1 MSQQTGA
8 NVTVLIGEESSYKT
22 VATVGFALPVNSCSV
37 KGLQALST
45 AQTLTGVRSPVAPFA
60 GNRDVSGSIVVPADS
75 LAMPYWLQKMF
86 GDESTT
92 GSDPYTHEYKIGAT
106 MPSFTLEEQFT
117 DLATD
122 KYLRFL
128 GCMISGWS
136 MTVGG
141 DGELVSNIDVIGAS
155 ESLESSSF
163 DGSPTSVSLGRV
175 ENFQAALTEGGGAL
189 SNAREVSFAVNFGLD
204 TDQFVIGG
212 SGVRGSVPVGIVGV
226 TGNVKTLFEDTTLL
240 DKAIAGTE
248 SGLKITITDSASS
261 ILEVEIQ
268 ELRYERNCPD
278 VPGPQGLLVDLNF
291 QGYYTDGSEA
301 SAIVARVTNSV
312 ESY

>member
-1 MSQQTGA
+1 MAQQTGT
-8 NVTVLIGEESSYKT
+8 NTTVLIGEESAFKT
-22 VATVGFALPVNSCSV
+22 VATVGFALPVNSCGV
-37 KGLQALST
+37 KGVQALST

-75 LAMPYWLQKMF
+75 LGMPYWLQKMF

-92 GSDPYTHEYKIGAT
+92 GSDPYTHEYKIGST

-117 DLATD
+117 DLTSNRYAQ
-122 KYLRFL
+122 FL
-128 GCMISGWS
+128 GCMVSGWS

-141 DGELVSNIDVIGAS
+141 DGELVSNIDVVGAS
-155 ESLESSSF
+155 ESLETSSF
-163 DGSPTSVSLGRV
+163 DASPDSISLARV
-175 ENFQAALTEGGGAL
+175 ENFEAAITEGGGAL
-189 SNAREVSFAVNFGLD
+189 SNAREVSFSIDFGLD

-226 TGNVKTLFEDTTLL
+226 TGNLKTLFEDSSLL

-248 SGLKITITDSASS
+248 TALKITITNSASS
-261 ILEVEIQ
+261 ILEIEIQ
-268 ELRYERNCPD
+268 ELRYERNLPD

-291 QGYYTDGSEA
+291 QGYYTNGSEA
-301 SAIVARVTNSV
+301 SAIVARVTNGV
-312 ESY
+312 ASY